1 MPQQTQMKARS
12 AVSMMSP
19 THSVDDHRVRPGS
32 RESQLLLAQARNVA
46 YAQAA
51 QGQIGDGVSLLCDA
65 LVIDPSSVELLS
77 DVGALLL
84 SAGQLTDAAL
94 YAHRAVELDPH
105 HAASLY
111 TLGFALSG
119 LGEIKSAIEVLTTL
133 SQGEPLEAMLRDT
146 PDLVPLVA
154 TELHRLQS
162 AN

>member
-1 MPQQTQMKARS
+1 MKARS

-19 THSVDDHRVRPGS
+19 VVADADRRVRPGS

-94 YAHRAVELDPH
+94 YSHRAIELSPH
-105 HAASLY
+105 HAPSLY

-133 SQGEPLEAMLRDT
+133 SQGEALASLTRDT
-146 PDLVPLVA
+146 PDLVPLVF
-154 TELHRLQS
+154 TELHRLQ
-162 AN
+162 AAG